1 MKRGEVPGEGRSGG
15 EGSGAITPLP
25 FTPLT
30 MSGFPGVAC
39 QDLRNSRGRGAE
51 LKECH
56 LGRGARGGQIPGPR
70 GRRGALES
78 HRTFI
83 LVVDRRF
90 PKNHYFRNLELDFT
104 LC

>member
-15 EGSGAITPLP
+15 EGSGAIPPPP

-51 LKECH
+51 LKECPR
-56 LGRGARGGQIPGPR
+56 GPGARGGQIPGPR
-70 GRRGALES
+70 GRRGALGS

-90 PKNHYFRNLELDFT
+90 PKNRYFRNLELDFT
-104 LC
+104 LF